1 MILALAFEPLHA
13 WGALRFVFRI
23 SVVPIYGFLRHLGKV
38 LDFHGENL
46 ATCHLT
52 FVAEIRHCFALGNMG
67 FDNHTGRGERGY
79 ISIHHAQCKYI
90 EKESNCLHP

>member
-52 FVAEIRHCFALGNMG
+52 FVAEIRHHFALGDLDC
-67 FDNHTGRGERGY
+67 DNHTRRGKQIY
-79 ISIHHAQCKYI
+79 IHISCTMQTHKAAK
-90 EKESNCLHP
+90 